1 MNLNLNSWL
10 SCDYIFLIHVTQN
23 QPAGKIRLCKSW
35 RTWNSPEL
43 ISVSPLA
50 VVGGQ
55 ETSFLLKGR
64 NLANPGTK

>member
-1 MNLNLNSWL
+1 MLYKIL
-10 SCDYIFLIHVTQN
+10 
-23 QPAGKIRLCKSW
+23 PAGKVRLCKSW
-35 RTWNSPEL
+35 RRSNSPEL

-64 NLANPGTK
+64 NLTNPGTK